1 MKKEVSMK
9 LVQLIEAQKKKVSR
23 SSDRMHA
30 VANANLANIYDAQIA
45 PSLEKFSS
53 AYGPLDGDNVVYY
66 HVSTFLEQA
75 FVYLRD
81 IMGSNDRTDKHLGHV
96 KEAAAAV
103 LYSIRED
110 FKPGDNDVVDQ
121 FVQVFEA
128 HYAFLE
134 EYKALTDK
142 TIDELM
148 KDDAMDHLDEDIAFA
163 DNFKM

>member
-9 LVQLIEAQKKKVSR
+9 LVQLIEAQKKVSM
-23 SSDRMHA
+23 SPDRMHA
-30 VANANLANIYDAQIA
+30 VANANLANLYDAQIA
-45 PSLEKFSS
+45 PMLQKFSS
-53 AYGPLDGDNVVYY
+53 AYGPLDGHNDVYY

-96 KEAAAAV
+96 KQAAAGV
-103 LYSIRED
+103 LYGIRQD
-110 FKPGDNDVVDQ
+110 FKPGDNAVVDQ

-134 EYKALTDK
+134 EYKALTDD
-142 TIDELM
+142 TINEIM
-148 KDDAMDHLDEDIAFA
+148 KSDAMDHLDEDLAFA
-163 DNFKM
+163 DNFKV